1 MSKTNL
7 SVYFP
12 NIYKDVLEID
22 TLIEVEN
29 ELFGDLNSKTTEVED
44 NQFVLTSNSRGL
56 EVFEKMLKIIANPA
70 IESIQFRR
78 ERIIN
83 RLSTA
88 LPYTLRYL
96 KRRLNSLLGVDNY
109 DLEVIYDDYILH
121 LVTYVGEVGKLD
133 ELLRTLFAVVPVN
146 LQQTIENKIIEEGSA
161 KLFLGQVA
169 DVAKIYNLSSDIS
182 TGITLNANTR
192 AAQVADIAKIYN
204 LSSDISTGITLN
216 ANTKAAQVADI
227 AKIYNLSSDIS
238 TGITLNANTK
248 AAQVVSPGMIYNI
261 E

>member
-1 MSKTNL
+1 MNKTNL

-29 ELFGDLNSKTTEVED
+29 ELFDDLNSKTTEVED

-56 EVFEKMLKIIANPA
+56 EVFEKMLNIIANPA

-88 LPYTLRYL
+88 SPYTLRYL
-96 KRRLNSLLGVDNY
+96 KQKLNSLLEVDNY
-109 DLEVIYDDYILH
+109 ELELIYDEYILH
-121 LVTYVGEVGKLD
+121 LTTYIGAMGKLD
-133 ELLRTLFAVVPVN
+133 ELLRTLFAIVPVN

-161 KLFLGQVA
+161 KLFIGQAIGTSMV
-169 DVAKIYNLSSDIS
+169 YNLTSDIE
-182 TGITLNANTR
+182 G
-192 AAQVADIAKIYN
+192 D
-204 LSSDISTGITLN
+204 
-216 ANTKAAQVADI
+216 
-227 AKIYNLSSDIS
+227 
-238 TGITLNANTK
+238 
-248 AAQVVSPGMIYNI
+248 
-261 E
+261 

>member
-1 MSKTNL
+1 MTNL
-7 SVYFP
+7 SKYYP
-12 NIYKDVLEID
+12 HIYKNILETDKLID
-22 TLIEVEN
+22 AENKLFNEANTLTLEVEN
-29 ELFGDLNSKTTEVED
+29 

-56 EVFEKMLKIIANPA
+56 EVFEKMLKIIATPA

-96 KRRLNSLLGVDNY
+96 KQRLNSLLGVDNY
-109 DLEVIYDDYILH
+109 NLELIYDDYILH

-161 KLFLGQVA
+161 KLFLGQAIGTSMV
-169 DVAKIYNLSSDIS
+169 YNLTSDI
-182 TGITLNANTR
+182 GRDWNIEGVDFIN
-192 AAQVADIAKIYN
+192 
-204 LSSDISTGITLN
+204 
-216 ANTKAAQVADI
+216 QVADI

>member
-1 MSKTNL
+1 MNKTNL

-29 ELFGDLNSKTTEVED
+29 ELFDDLNSKTTEVED

-56 EVFEKMLKIIANPA
+56 EVFEKMLNIIANPA

-83 RLSTA
+83 RLSAA

-96 KRRLNSLLGVDNY
+96 KQRLNSLLGVDNY
-109 DLEVIYDDYILH
+109 DLELIYDDYVFH
-121 LVTYVGEVGKLD
+121 LVTYIGEIGKLD
-133 ELLRTLFAVVPVN
+133 ELLRTLFAIVPVN

-161 KLFLGQVA
+161 KLFIGQALETSMIYNLTSDIGGDWNIEGVDFINQVA
-169 DVAKIYNLSSDIS
+169 DVATIYNLSSDIS
-182 TGITLNANTR
+182 TGITLNAN
-192 AAQVADIAKIYN
+192 A
-204 LSSDISTGITLN
+204 
-216 ANTKAAQVADI
+216 
-227 AKIYNLSSDIS
+227 
-238 TGITLNANTK
+238 K
-248 AAQVVSPGMIYNI
+248 AAQVVSPGMVYNI

>member
-1 MSKTNL
+1 MNKTNL

-29 ELFGDLNSKTTEVED
+29 ELFDDLNTKTTEVED

-56 EVFEKMLKIIANPA
+56 EVFEKMLNIIANPA

-88 LPYTLRYL
+88 PPYTLRYL
-96 KRRLNSLLGVDNY
+96 KQRLNSLLGVDNY
-109 DLEVIYDDYILH
+109 DLELIYDDYVFH
-121 LVTYVGEVGKLD
+121 LVTYIGEIGKLD
-133 ELLRTLFAVVPVN
+133 ELLRTLFAIVPVN

-161 KLFLGQVA
+161 KLFIGQAIGTSMVYNLTSDIGGDWDIVGVDFINQVA
-169 DVAKIYNLSSDIS
+169 DV
-182 TGITLNANTR
+182 
-192 AAQVADIAKIYN
+192 
-204 LSSDISTGITLN
+204 
-216 ANTKAAQVADI
+216 